1 MQELHAALVALQDID
16 DEIATATRH
25 VKAYGPQLDTLL
37 APVTAAERELT
48 STTTRLEEM
57 RAEFE
62 RLQKNAEQKEIK
74 QESYYGRLEK
84 ARTKDD
90 ESMLHMELDL
100 VRGALEADRD
110 DLKRISDQITRTDLK
125 VDELERTLTTAREA
139 VAEEQATIE
148 AERDAAQAE
157 LDLLLEKRE
166 NQAVRLDQKDRR
178 LYERVRGQYSRRVVS
193 PMTEEGACGNCFNIL
208 PLQEQAEVRRGESLH
223 RCEGCG
229 VILFVA

>member
-16 DEIATATRH
+16 DEIATATRR
-25 VKAYGPQLDTLL
+25 VKAYAPQLETLL
-37 APVTAAERELT
+37 APATAAERELT
-48 STTTRLEEM
+48 STTTRLDEM
-57 RAEFE
+57 RTEFE
-62 RLQKNAEQKEIK
+62 RLQKNAEQKEVK

-125 VDELERTLTTAREA
+125 VDELERTLAAAREA
-139 VAEEQATIE
+139 VAEEQATVE

-166 NQAVRLDQKDRR
+166 NHAVRLDQKDRR

-229 VILFVA
+229 VILYVA

>member
-16 DEIATATRH
+16 DEIATATRR
-25 VKAYGPQLDTLL
+25 VKAYGPQLETLL
-37 APVTAAERELT
+37 APATAAERELT

-125 VDELERTLTTAREA
+125 VDELERTHTAAREA
-139 VAEEQATIE
+139 VAEELATIE

-166 NQAVRLDQKDRR
+166 NHAVRLDQKDRR

-229 VILFVA
+229 VILYVA

>member
-16 DEIATATRH
+16 DEIATATRR
-25 VKAYGPQLDTLL
+25 VKAYGPQLETLL
-37 APVTAAERELT
+37 APATAAERELT
-48 STTTRLEEM
+48 STTTRLDEM
-57 RAEFE
+57 RTEFE
-62 RLQKNAEQKEIK
+62 RLQKNAEQKEVK

-125 VDELERTLTTAREA
+125 VDELERTLAAAREA
-139 VAEEQATIE
+139 VAEEQATVE

-166 NQAVRLDQKDRR
+166 NHAVRLDQKDRR

-229 VILFVA
+229 VILYVA

>member
-16 DEIATATRH
+16 DEIATATRR
-25 VKAYGPQLDTLL
+25 VQAYAPRLETLL

-48 STTTRLEEM
+48 STRTRLEEM

-62 RLQKNAEQKEIK
+62 RLQKNAEQKEEK
-74 QESYYGRLEK
+74 QEAYYARVEK
-84 ARTKDD
+84 ARTTQD
-90 ESMLHMELDL
+90 EGVLRMELDL

-125 VDELERTLTTAREA
+125 VDELERTLAAAREA
-139 VAEEQATIE
+139 VAEELATVE
-148 AERDAAQAE
+148 ADRDAAQAE

-229 VILFVA
+229 VILYVA